1 MKNFLKIFLI
11 LLTAFVVNNV
21 TAQDAE
27 FSQFY
32 SNTAYLNPAFVG
44 NRYCPKMTTSYRNQW
59 SAIAGN
65 YSTAMA
71 IYEQNT
77 ELLKGGFGFILFND
91 ESGSNLLS
99 TNSISA
105 LYSNQQRLTEKL
117 YVRAGLQATYTQK
130 RLNWDG
136 LTFPDM
142 IDPQLGFIF
151 QTQQPIVNGMAK
163 YMDFSTGIVL
173 YNDKSFF
180 GFSAHHLNR
189 PNESLSFGES
199 YLPTKYTVHLSTTLP
214 LSNIYNNESTVSPS
228 LMYRQQGDFKQLNAG
243 LNVNKDNLLFGLW
256 YRGWLGKD
264 YRDALIPTLGV
275 KMDNLS
281 FIYSY
286 DFNIA
291 ELISYGANTHEI
303 SLIVNLDCNGKRNDK
318 IRPIPCY
325 AFFN

>member
-1 MKNFLKIFLI
+1 MKNFLKIFLFF
-11 LLTAFVVNNV
+11 LTAFVVNSV

-99 TNSISA
+99 TNSISV

-173 YNDKSFF
+173 YNDKSFL

-256 YRGWLGKD
+256 YRGWLGED
-264 YRDALIPTLGV
+264 YRDALIPTLGI

-318 IRPIPCY
+318 VRPIPCY

>member
-1 MKNFLKIFLI
+1 MKNFLKIFLFF
-11 LLTAFVVNNV
+11 LTAFVVNSV

-44 NRYCPKMTTSYRNQW
+44 NRHCPKMTTSYRNQW

-173 YNDKSFF
+173 YNDKSFL

-256 YRGWLGKD
+256 YRGWLGED
-264 YRDALIPTLGV
+264 YRDALIPTLGI

-318 IRPIPCY
+318 VRPIPCY

>member
-1 MKNFLKIFLI
+1 MKNFLKIFLF
-11 LLTAFVVNNV
+11 LLTAFVVNDI

-32 SNTAYLNPAFVG
+32 SSTAYLNPAFVG

-71 IYEQNT
+71 IYEQNSKA
-77 ELLKGGFGFILFND
+77 LHGGFGFILFND

-105 LYSNQQRLTEKL
+105 LYSNQQTLTEKL

-163 YMDFSTGIVL
+163 YIDFSTGIVL

-256 YRGWLGKD
+256 YRGWLGED

>member
-1 MKNFLKIFLI
+1 MKNFLKIFLF
-11 LLTAFVVNNV
+11 LLTAFVVNSV

-173 YNDKSFF
+173 YNDKSFL

-256 YRGWLGKD
+256 YRGWLGED
-264 YRDALIPTLGV
+264 YRDALIPTLGI

>member
-1 MKNFLKIFLI
+1 MKNFLKIFLV
-11 LLTAFVVNNV
+11 LLTAFVVNDI

-32 SNTAYLNPAFVG
+32 SSTAYLNPAFVG

-71 IYEQNT
+71 IYEQNSKA
-77 ELLKGGFGFILFND
+77 LHGGFGFILFND

-105 LYSNQQRLTEKL
+105 LYSNQQRLSENL
-117 YVRAGLQATYTQK
+117 YIRAGLQTTYTQK

-142 IDPQLGFIF
+142 IDPQLGFIY
-151 QTQQPIVNGMAK
+151 QTQQPIVNGNSR
-163 YMDFSTGIVL
+163 YIDFSAGIVL

-199 YLPTKYTVHLSTTLP
+199 YLPIKYTVHGSTSFSI
-214 LSNIYNNESTVSPS
+214 SNVSGVETTMSPS
-228 LMYRQQGDFKQLNAG
+228 IMYRQQGEFKQLNAG
-243 LNVNKDNLLFGLW
+243 FNINTNQFLYGLW
-256 YRGWLGKD
+256 YRGWLGQD
-264 YRDALIPTLGV
+264 YRDALIPTLGL

-281 FIYSY
+281 IVYSY

-291 ELISYGANTHEI
+291 SLISYGANTHEI
-303 SLIVNLDCNGKRNDK
+303 SLIVDLDCTGKRNDK
-318 IRPIPCY
+318 VRPVPCY